1 MTDKEKLEAYEKM
14 QQGVIEEFN
23 QISAQ
28 MEKLKE
34 QGKVKSATYRQ
45 LMGKKMTY
53 SAFLGLYK
61 VYGLED

>member
-14 QQGVIEEFN
+14 QHGITETYN
-23 QISAQ
+23 QISQQ

-34 QGKVKSATYRQ
+34 QGKVKSATSRQ

-61 VYGLED
+61 VYGLEE